1 MQLHELRNKKRNKKR
16 IARGGAHGKTSGRG
30 TKGQKS
36 RAGHRIRPAER
47 DLIKKLPKLRGYR
60 FKGIGAKHAV
70 VNLSAMNGAFASGDV
85 VLHPPG
91 EAHQITNASAT
102 EELTFLLI
110 ADNPPVD
117 YWHYPDS
124 GKWGL
129 RAPRTFFRMN
139 EVDYWDGEE

>member
-85 VLHPPG
+85 VTP
-91 EAHQITNASAT
+91 ES
-102 EELTFLLI
+102 
-110 ADNPPVD
+110 
-117 YWHYPDS
+117 
-124 GKWGL
+124 L
-129 RAPRTFFRMN
+129 RAHGLIEKKGNVYPL
-139 EVDYWDGEE
+139 VKVLGEGKIEKKLTVERCSVSAAAKEKIEKAGGAVTK